1 VLRII
6 AGRFRG
12 RRLQTPPGLAVRP
25 TGDRVK
31 QTLFDILQGFVP
43 GARVLDL
50 YAGSGNL
57 GLEALSRGAR
67 RVVLVETAPAAL
79 AAIARNREHLGAG
92 RELEVVRSDAL
103 RYLGRSCAEP
113 FDLVL
118 ADPPYDLGVEA
129 AILVAARGP
138 ALRPGGCLVLQ
149 HARRWTAASM
159 VDGFRVGTPKRFG
172 PTQLDFFWREEDG
185 GGGTRPADGAVP
197 GNV

>member
-25 TGDRVK
+25 TGDRIK

-67 RVVLVETAPAAL
+67 RVVLVERAPAAL
-79 AAIARNREHLGAG
+79 QAIAANLQRLDAASEV
-92 RELEVVRSDAL
+92 EVVRAEAL
-103 RYLGRSCAEP
+103 RYLAGSHAEP

-118 ADPPYDLGVEA
+118 ADPPYADGVEA
-129 AILVAARGP
+129 ALLAAACG
-138 ALRPGGCLVLQ
+138 AVRPGGCLVLQ
-149 HARRWTAASM
+149 HDRRWRPAPVPGWRHTAARR
-159 VDGFRVGTPKRFG
+159 FG
-172 PTQLDFFWREEDG
+172 ATGLDFFWREEADRG
-185 GGGTRPADGAVP
+185 GSAAPHGALP
-197 GNV
+197 GDV